1 MAKSSKVHLAP
12 PDEAARS
19 EAAAIDEAVE
29 AAESER
35 GVQDEETRDAL
46 VTSDE
51 LAQRLEKDPSKR
63 AALLERLK
71 RVQQA
76 LTQGGGGGR
85 GANLDLAAVRRYGFD
100 DYLTDTASHRFRV
113 GEAVL
118 VSFEGK
124 KAAALGKPQLHA
136 PSC

>member
-1 MAKSSKVHLAP
+1 MCVRPHRKSARKGSTPDAVAGAAVASRPSSGGKGSGASTPLRKSSKVPLAP

-29 AAESER
+29 EAESER

-63 AALLERLK
+63 AALLERG
-71 RVQQA
+71 
-76 LTQGGGGGR
+76 T
-85 GANLDLAAVRRYGFD
+85 
-100 DYLTDTASHRFRV
+100 
-113 GEAVL
+113 
-118 VSFEGK
+118 
-124 KAAALGKPQLHA
+124 
-136 PSC
+136 